1 MNRNTLLAIAVVL
14 VLIGSLLGWFFTHYE
29 QYSTE
34 RNLGFTGK
42 AASNDFYAAELFLAK
57 YDMEV
62 KSYDSIL
69 TMKELPGKN
78 DVLFIPT
85 QRFDIGDDRVTDLL
99 EWVKQGGHLV
109 VLARYNQSEDEER
122 KDVLFERL
130 GVRAQRFYSDNP
142 FAELFGGDIDD
153 LESALDDVED
163 EPSLEDVEDESSS
176 AATPS
181 RANTSSEDHSA
192 NNKTDNTTKDKS
204 STETEGIEQED
215 KRSEREKFE
224 AKATPLVVKVNDKI
238 KDKKVYFNQKRWM
251 QNESSFETS
260 WSVDGENGAQLLEF
274 NIDDGWV
281 TLLSDINFLTNHYI
295 DKFDHAA
302 FLHTIVHIDDSRRT
316 LWLIRNDDSP
326 SLLALLFT
334 NANSAMI
341 MFLVF
346 ITAWLWYA
354 SRRFGPVAPNSQ
366 AIRRSMSEH
375 ITSTGH
381 YQWRNRN
388 RTELLE
394 SVQKALHEQIAQT
407 RPLWVKLTDKE
418 LAKKLAKVA
427 GLDQARIY
435 KAITAKRVGKELE
448 FSATIQVL
456 SIIRKKL

>member
-1 MNRNTLLAIAVVL
+1 MNRNTLLVAAVLL
-14 VLIGSLLGWFFTHYE
+14 VLTGSLLGWFFTHYE

-57 YDMEV
+57 YDMTV

-69 TMKELPGKN
+69 TMKELPGKD

-85 QRFDIGDDRVTDLL
+85 QRFDIGDDRVTELL
-99 EWVKQGGHLV
+99 DWVKQGGHLV

-130 GVRAQRFYSDNP
+130 GVRAQRNYSDNP
-142 FAELFGGDIDD
+142 FAELFESDIDD
-153 LESALDDVED
+153 LESALED
-163 EPSLEDVEDESSS
+163 AEAEPSSD
-176 AATPS
+176 ATQS
-181 RANTSSEDHSA
+181 RAETNNEDSSTDI
-192 NNKTDNTTKDKS
+192 KTDDTV
-204 STETEGIEQED
+204 EGELAKNPENSEWKD

-224 AKATPLVVKVNDKI
+224 ATAIPIVVKVNDKI
-238 KDKKVYFNQKRWM
+238 EDKKVYFNQKKWM
-251 QNESSFETS
+251 QNESSFDTS
-260 WSVDGENGAQLLEF
+260 WTVDGENGAQLLEF
-274 NIDDGWV
+274 KMDDGWV

-326 SLLALLFT
+326 SLLALLFA
-334 NANSAMI
+334 NANSAVI

-346 ITAWLWYA
+346 IAAWLWYA
-354 SRRFGPVAPNSQ
+354 SRRFGPIAPDSQ

-381 YQWRNRN
+381 YQWRNHN

-407 RPLWVKLTDKE
+407 RPLWVNLTEKE
-418 LAKKLAKVA
+418 LAKKLAKVT
-427 GLDQARIY
+427 GLDQDRIY
-435 KAITAKRVGKELE
+435 KAIIVKRVGKELE

-456 SIIRKKL
+456 SIIRKRL